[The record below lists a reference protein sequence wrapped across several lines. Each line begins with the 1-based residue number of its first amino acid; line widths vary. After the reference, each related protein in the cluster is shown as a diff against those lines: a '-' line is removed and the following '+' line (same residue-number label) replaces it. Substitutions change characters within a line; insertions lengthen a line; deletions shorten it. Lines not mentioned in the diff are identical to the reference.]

1 MKSAVFSEIWQRF
14 AIEVIIFLSAYAE
27 IYYNREANMINKNT
41 ALWIENLAPRLRDYL
56 KFTDRMQEA
65 AESSD
70 LSERARYYFGTGLL
84 EDFFG
89 SDYYN
94 PDFDPGPEEGVKI
107 KSVRDLSDMVESA
120 DDREKLE
127 NSISAMLDRVSGK
140 TADEGTAEDFDPS
153 DFNVGSS
160 DPVVSDFF
168 NMMTDSI
175 QMQGFYDGMES
186 EIQKMMS
193 DWDGSDLDDEVEEHA
208 KSHLSGNLD
217 DLLADMLDGHIDTG
231 DDKDR

>member
-94 PDFDPGPEEGVKI
+94 PDFDPGPEEGVKR
-107 KSVRDLSDMVESA
+107 KD
-120 DDREKLE
+120 
-127 NSISAMLDRVSGK
+127 SGRR
-140 TADEGTAEDFDPS
+140 
-153 DFNVGSS
+153 
-160 DPVVSDFF
+160 
-168 NMMTDSI
+168 
-175 QMQGFYDGMES
+175 
-186 EIQKMMS
+186 
-193 DWDGSDLDDEVEEHA
+193 H
-208 KSHLSGNLD
+208 
-217 DLLADMLDGHIDTG
+217 
-231 DDKDR
+231 R